1 MPNEGSGVIWPWVTS
16 CSSNR
21 RTACSRSSRL
31 APDGPQRVDLAEDI
45 FAALA
50 ANPAAGAF
58 FDALRQFYRKAYL
71 RWIDATTRRWPP
83 ARNPDPVRTE
93 SPDLDRASRLLNPG
107 SGERADRRLR
117 ALPPRLGG
125 LIRSGAVTAA
135 CSLSM
140 SSEACALERSSGT
153 PPRLRVRECAG
164 RTLVARPSVRRR
176 PSIGP
181 SARADSRRAARGS
194 QEGVQRRNRVLE
206 ATMQDPCGRLPAPD
220 SYAGSAAPSIA
231 GFSGHPTRFHA
242 SGRRARQGRLL
253 CTTRSRPRIRF
264 WSAVC

>member
-1 MPNEGSGVIWPWVTS
+1 MPNEGSRVIWPWVTS

-31 APDGPQRVDLAEDI
+31 TPDGPQRVDLAEDI

-71 RWIDATTRRWPP
+71 RWIDAHTRRWPP

-153 PPRLRVRECAG
+153 SPRLRVRECAS

-176 PSIGP
+176 PSSLP
-181 SARADSRRAARGS
+181 DPFPLARGS
-194 QEGVQRRNRVLE
+194 LVH
-206 ATMQDPCGRLPAPD
+206 PCLVSGNAADAPEVPPGHRPARSTLRTSIMSSAGPGGYPGRAD
-220 SYAGSAAPSIA
+220 
-231 GFSGHPTRFHA
+231 R
-242 SGRRARQGRLL
+242 RQGCMR
-253 CTTRSRPRIRF
+253 R
-264 WSAVC
+264 